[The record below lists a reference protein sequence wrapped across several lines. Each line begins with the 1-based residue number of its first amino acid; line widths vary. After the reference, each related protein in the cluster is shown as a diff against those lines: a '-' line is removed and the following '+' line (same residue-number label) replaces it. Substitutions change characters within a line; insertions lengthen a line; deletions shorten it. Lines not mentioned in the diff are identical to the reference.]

1 MRITCLCED
10 TLYSDKYYSEHGLSL
25 YIETNDTKIL
35 FDMGISDVFIKN
47 AQLHGIDLSLT
58 DIAVLSHGHYDHGG
72 GMRNF
77 MNINSKA
84 KIYVSEYA
92 FGNQFNATGKYIGL
106 DKELESS
113 EQIVKAG
120 EYLRIS
126 DTIEIFSS
134 NNRELFYPIDSA
146 GLSAECDGVV
156 APDTFRHEQYLK
168 ITENGKTYLISG
180 CSHRGIINIVN
191 WFEPDILV
199 GGFHFMKQEPTADNP
214 MLCDA
219 AEKLDSVR
227 TEYYTCH
234 CTGEEQYRILRSK
247 MKKELNYIASGQ
259 VINI

>member
-1 MRITCLCED
+1 MKITCLCED
-10 TLYSDKYYSEHGLSL
+10 TLYSDKFFSEHGLSL
-25 YIETNDTKIL
+25 YIESEEQKIL

-47 AQLHGIDLSLT
+47 AEIHGIDLSLT

-77 MNINSKA
+77 MNINSTA

-92 FGNQFNATGKYIGL
+92 FGNQFNANGKYIGL

-120 EYLRIS
+120 EYLKIS
-126 DTIEIFSS
+126 ENMEILSS

-146 GLSAECDGVV
+146 GLSAEYDGVV

-180 CSHRGIINIVN
+180 CSHRGIINIVS
-191 WFEPDILV
+191 WFAPDILV
-199 GGFHFMKQEPTADNP
+199 GGFHFMKQEPSADNP
-214 MLCDA
+214 VLINATD
-219 AEKLDSVR
+219 KLNSCK
-227 TEYYTCH
+227 TQFCTCH
-234 CTGEEQYRILRSK
+234 CTGVEQYAILKARMNDKLS
-247 MKKELNYIASGQ
+247 YISSGQ
-259 VINI
+259 VITI

>member
-1 MRITCLCED
+1 
-10 TLYSDKYYSEHGLSL
+10 
-25 YIETNDTKIL
+25 
-35 FDMGISDVFIKN
+35 
-47 AQLHGIDLSLT
+47 
-58 DIAVLSHGHYDHGG
+58 
-72 GMRNF
+72 

-126 DTIEIFSS
+126 DNIEIFSS

>member
-1 MRITCLCED
+1 MKITCLCED

-25 YIETNDTKIL
+25 YIETEGTKIL

-47 AQLHGIDLSLT
+47 AEIHGIDLSQT

-72 GMRNF
+72 GMKNF
-77 MNINSKA
+77 MNINETA

-92 FGNQFNATGKYIGL
+92 FGDQFNAKGKYIGL
-106 DKELESS
+106 DKELASS
-113 EQIVKAG
+113 ERIVTVDG
-120 EYLRIS
+120 HMRIS
-126 DTIEIFSS
+126 DNAEILSS
-134 NNRELFYPIDSA
+134 NDRELFYPIDSA
-146 GLSAECDGVV
+146 GLSTICKGEYV
-156 APDTFRHEQYLK
+156 PDTFMHEQYLK
-168 ITENGKTYLISG
+168 ITENGKTYIISG
-180 CSHRGIINIVN
+180 CSHRGIINIVS

-199 GGFHFMKQEPTADNP
+199 GGFHFMKQEPSADNP

-234 CTGEEQYRILRSK
+234 CTGEEQYRILRTK

-259 VINI
+259 VITI